1 VLIKKGSKILLSL
14 LTKMLM
20 SLLISTNAPP
30 LLRNLRVVPKILL
43 SFLTNTLL
51 SLKISE
57 KAPLRTIL

>member
-1 VLIKKGSKILLSL
+1 MRAQKKGPKILLSL
-14 LTKMLM
+14 RTKML
-20 SLLISTNAPP
+20 LISANAP
-30 LLRNLRVVPKILL
+30 LRNKRVPKILL